1 MCMRTETGHFFM
13 GMIMELKPALT
24 IDQQVQL
31 LKSRGM
37 IFENENKAKSFLLG
51 NNYYRLNIY
60 FHLKQQKGSVRFRSN
75 TKFEDIIAIY
85 HADSVFRHAMLIP
98 LEKTEITLRT
108 RLAHYLALNYGPDS
122 FYNQNLF
129 TNQNDYKMLQDAFD
143 KEKNRNARDPQ
154 IVHHNQNY
162 AGFFPIWVIVE
173 FLSFNTLSKFYN
185 SLIPSVKKRIAGEY
199 YNLNEEF
206 LSSWLHTVSV
216 LRNICAHYGF
226 LYCRKYTSKPKLG
239 NYFNPWS
246 NKDNDKLMAQ
256 LLVLRKLSGANDFE
270 QVYSVF
276 QNEFIPND
284 AITIRNYGL
293 PQNWESI
300 LRNIR

>member
-1 MCMRTETGHFFM
+1 M
-13 GMIMELKPALT
+13 GLKPALT

-37 IFENENKAKSFLLG
+37 IFENENKAKSFLLE

-60 FHLKQQKGSVRFRSN
+60 FHLKQQKGSDRFHPN
-75 TKFEDIIAIY
+75 TKFEDIIKIY
-85 HADSVFRHAMLIP
+85 HADSVFRHAMLMP

-108 RLAHYLALNYGPDS
+108 RLAYYLALNYGPDS
-122 FYNQNLF
+122 FYDRNLF
-129 TNQNDYKMLQDAFD
+129 TDQDDYEMLQEAFD

-154 IVHHNQNY
+154 IVHHIQNY
-162 AGFFPIWVIVE
+162 AGLFPIWVIVE

-185 SLIPSVKKRIAGEY
+185 SLASPIKKGISGEF
-199 YNLNEEF
+199 YNLNEQY
-206 LSSWLHTVSV
+206 LSSWLHAVSV

-239 NYFNPWS
+239 NYFSPWP

-276 QNEFIPND
+276 QNEFTSND

-293 PQNWESI
+293 PINWESF